1 MENSSKPEKDHV
13 EIFMPPHP
21 IANKVTVAD
30 KPMSKAEFE
39 RTEANLRANFGG
51 HYMEWLK
58 EDMLHLERAFAGLTG
73 EGARDALEQ
82 TRVRVHEMRAMGGTF
97 DFSLV
102 TAICDQMYR
111 LVSELDEI
119 ERDRLAALKVHYDA
133 LKLVVAEDLR
143 GDGGERGQAI
153 LIGLRQVYAK
163 YA

>member
-1 MENSSKPEKDHV
+1 MAKSSKPEKDSV

-39 RTEANLRANFGG
+39 RTEANLRANFGVQ
-51 HYMEWLK
+51 YMEWLK
-58 EDMLHLERAFAGLTG
+58 EDMLHLERAVGGLTG
-73 EGARDALEQ
+73 QEAKDALDQ
-82 TRVRVHEMRAMGGTF
+82 ARVRLHEMRAMGGTF

-111 LVSELDEI
+111 MVAELEEI
-119 ERDRLAALKVHYDA
+119 ERERFAALKVHFDA
-133 LKLVVAEDLR
+133 LKLVISENLR

-153 LIGLRQVYAK
+153 LTGLRQVYAK